1 MNEHREIPIYTND
14 SSLNIYQNELMNL
27 LAFLKEV
34 HPAFLIDKMSSAETS
49 HTCETVSS
57 KVLKIWVFISV

>member
-1 MNEHREIPIYTND
+1 MITTMNEHQKIPIYTND

-34 HPAFLIDKMSSAETS
+34 HPTS
-49 HTCETVSS
+49 
-57 KVLKIWVFISV
+57 VLKKYLPR

>member
-1 MNEHREIPIYTND
+1 MNEHKEIPIYTND

-34 HPAFLIDKMSSAETS
+34 HPTFLIDKS
-49 HTCETVSS
+49 
-57 KVLKIWVFISV
+57 LD

>member
-34 HPAFLIDKMSSAETS
+34 HPTFLFDKSLDERIELNPKS
-49 HTCETVSS
+49 
-57 KVLKIWVFISV
+57 